1 VRTKGAGPGAGGDP
15 GGAARDTAG
24 GRGTFD
30 GRFGD
35 WFRRVVT
42 FNRLEFV
49 SITHSLIYFA
59 LLISW
64 LGLGQPQ
71 PLNRILGYAHG
82 IIWIAMAITSV
93 LALRYRVVNLQ
104 LAVAV
109 AVLGC
114 VAPFFGSA
122 EFLRQ
127 KHQMKRATE
136 S

>member
-1 VRTKGAGPGAGGDP
+1 VPTKGAGRRDASGATGP
-15 GGAARDTAG
+15 A
-24 GRGTFD
+24 GTFD
-30 GRFGD
+30 GSFGD
-35 WFRRVVT
+35 RFRRVVT

-64 LGLGQPQ
+64 LALDQPQ

-82 IIWIAMAITSV
+82 VIWIAMALTSV
-93 LALRYRVVNLQ
+93 LALRYRVVNLP

-114 VAPFFGSA
+114 IAPFFGSA

-127 KHQMKRATE
+127 KHQMKAAER
-136 S
+136 

>member
-1 VRTKGAGPGAGGDP
+1 VPTKGAGRGGATGGAG
-15 GGAARDTAG
+15 TAETLD
-24 GRGTFD
+24 R
-30 GRFGD
+30 RFGA
-35 WFRRVVT
+35 WFRKVVN

-64 LGLGQPQ
+64 LVLGQPQ
-71 PLNRILGYAHG
+71 PLNLILGYAHG
-82 IIWIAMAITSV
+82 VIWIAMAVTSV
-93 LALRYRVVNLQ
+93 LALRYRVINLP

-114 VAPFFGSA
+114 IAPFFGSA

-127 KHQMKRATE
+127 KHVLKRAE
-136 S
+136 Q

>member
-1 VRTKGAGPGAGGDP
+1 MEPSVPSKGAGRGGAGG
-15 GGAARDTAG
+15 ASAT
-24 GRGTFD
+24 GTLD
-30 GRFGD
+30 RRFGD

-49 SITHSLIYFA
+49 SISHSLIYFA

-64 LGLGQPQ
+64 LALDQPQ

-82 IIWIAMAITSV
+82 VIWIAMAMTSV
-93 LALRYRVVNLQ
+93 LALRYRVVNLP

-114 VAPFFGSA
+114 IAPFFGSA

-127 KHQMKRATE
+127 KHQMKRAE
-136 S
+136 R

>member
-1 VRTKGAGPGAGGDP
+1 VEPSLSSEDAQRSSD
-15 GGAARDTAG
+15 RSLD
-24 GRGTFD
+24 R
-30 GRFGD
+30 RFGD
-35 WFRRVVT
+35 WFRSIFT
-42 FNRLEFV
+42 FDRLEIV
-49 SITHSLIYFA
+49 SLTHSLIYFA

-71 PLNRILGYAHG
+71 PLNSILGYAHG
-82 IIWIAMAITSV
+82 LIWIAMALTSV
-93 LALRYRVVNLQ
+93 LALRYRVINLT
-104 LAVAV
+104 LAVAI

-127 KHQMKRATE
+127 KHNLKKAR

>member
-1 VRTKGAGPGAGGDP
+1 VPTKGPGPGAGGGP
-15 GGAARDTAG
+15 RDTAPG
-24 GRGTFD
+24 TARGKGTLD

-35 WFRRVVT
+35 SFRRVVT

-127 KHQMKRATE
+127 KHQMKRAAE
-136 S
+136 